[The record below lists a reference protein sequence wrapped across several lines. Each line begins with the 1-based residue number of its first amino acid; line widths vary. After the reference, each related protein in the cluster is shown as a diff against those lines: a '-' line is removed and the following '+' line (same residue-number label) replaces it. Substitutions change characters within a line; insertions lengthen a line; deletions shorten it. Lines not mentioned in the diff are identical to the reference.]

1 MRLLACG
8 QTDTGI
14 SRTNNEDNFCVEE
27 GLGLLA
33 VADGIGGSSAGEIAS
48 KMAVDVIRDYITR
61 SASAN
66 EPFIGEYDK
75 KNSEFANRLAS
86 AIRLSNKA
94 IYEASQNNAA
104 WRGMG
109 TTVAAALFAEDRL
122 SIAHV
127 GDSRGYLI
135 RANSIV
141 QLTDDHSVVSEQVRQ
156 GLLTREEASESNIRN
171 IITRALGKDLS
182 LDVDIDEV
190 ELMDDDRVLLCTDG
204 LTTMVSDDAILSM
217 ISSIEEPEKACC
229 RLIDTANKNGG
240 KDNVTVVVAHFS
252 KRKWFSSVKNL
263 FKFAGR

>member
-14 SRTNNEDNFCVEE
+14 LRTNNEDNFCVEE
-27 GLGLLA
+27 GLGLFA

-48 KMAVDVIRDYITR
+48 KMAVDVIRDYIMR
-61 SASAN
+61 ASTAD

-75 KNSEFANRLAS
+75 KNSESANRLAS
-86 AIRLSNKA
+86 GVRLANKA

-122 SIAHV
+122 GIAHV

-156 GLLTREEASESNIRN
+156 GLLTREEAAESNIRN
-171 IITRALGKDLS
+171 IITKALGKDLS
-182 LDVDIDEV
+182 LDVDIDEID
-190 ELMDDDRVLLCTDG
+190 LMDGDRVLLCTDG
-204 LTTMVSDDAILSM
+204 LTTMVPDDLILSTV
-217 ISSIEEPEKACC
+217 SSVEEPGMVCS
-229 RLIDTANKNGG
+229 RLVDIANKNGG

-252 KRKWFSSVKNL
+252 KKKWFSSVKNL